1 MTIFRYAL
9 VYGGLAGAVAIAV
22 IGGGLVLGPD
32 VAIFHT
38 MWFGEL
44 VMLVASTFIF
54 VGVKRYRDVEKG
66 GVIKF
71 LPALGVG
78 LAIAI
83 VAAIIYA
90 LIWEAYLAASG
101 YRFMENYIARHL
113 HELREQGVSAAE
125 FAKAVALTDSWR
137 AAYANPPLRFAMTM
151 AEMLMPVGLVM
162 PFVSALALMFP
173 KVLPAR

>member
-1 MTIFRYAL
+1 MTVFRYAL
-9 VYGGLAGAVAIAV
+9 IYGGLAGAVAIAV

-32 VAIFHT
+32 IAIFHT

-71 LPALGVG
+71 LPALGAG

-90 LIWEAYLAASG
+90 LVWEAYLAATG
-101 YRFMENYIARHL
+101 YRFMEDYIAGHIR
-113 HELREQGVSAAE
+113 ELKAQGVSGAELAKAMAE
-125 FAKAVALTDSWR
+125 FDGWR
-137 AAYANPPLRFAMTM
+137 ALYANPPARFAMTM
-151 AEMLMPVGLVM
+151 AEMLMPVGLAM
-162 PFVSALALMFP
+162 PFITAIALMFP